1 MARRIAIIG
10 GGASGTLT
18 ALHLC
23 READHATSVTVVEP
37 RERLGEGVAY
47 GTTDESHLLN
57 VAASGMSAYDDKP
70 NHFAQWAACTPD
82 TFVPRRRYAE
92 YLRHELAAQ
101 VRDNSLI
108 TFRHLR
114 GVATQI
120 DALAREVEVSGGS
133 DSTTIQADA
142 IVLAL
147 GNAAPATP
155 EWVATFTLLPV
166 TLDPWAPAAL
176 DAIPA
181 SSRVLCVGTGLT
193 FVDVALTL
201 ARRGVRVTGVSRH
214 GLLPEVH
221 APIGD
226 TPSLPNDM
234 LATLQGV
241 TESDTESSFA
251 VSPGAISPV
260 AVSRWIRSQP
270 DWRAAFTSLRPVTQ
284 RLWRTLSSAQ
294 QAQFL
299 RLARRYWDVHRHR
312 MAANVAAELR
322 GRQLDGLIQV
332 RRGDARTLAESGT
345 FSHVVLCTG
354 PDDSALLRSA
364 PLAGLVAD
372 GSVCAGPHGMG
383 IATDAATG
391 QVHDAKGAH
400 VDGLYAIGPLRRG
413 TLWESTAVPEISI
426 EARRLAALLLA

>member
-23 READHATSVTVVEP
+23 READRATSVTVVEP

-57 VAASGMSAYDDKP
+57 VAASGMSAYEDKP

-82 TFVPRRRYAE
+82 AFVPRRRYAE

-120 DALAREVEVSGGS
+120 DALAREVEVSGAG

-226 TPSLPNDM
+226 TPSLPDDM
-234 LATLQGV
+234 LAALQGV
-241 TESDTESSFA
+241 PLLETDSNVAESPVA
-251 VSPGAISPV
+251 VSPV

-284 RLWRTLSSAQ
+284 RLWRTLSAAQ

-312 MAANVAAELR
+312 MAANVAAELH
-322 GRQLDGLIQV
+322 GRQSEGLIQV
-332 RRGDARTLAESGT
+332 RRGDARTLAESGA
-345 FSHVVLCTG
+345 FDHVVLCTG

-383 IATDAATG
+383 IATDADTG
-391 QVHDAKGAH
+391 QVHDAQGAH
-400 VDGLYAIGPLRRG
+400 VDGFYAIGPLRRG
-413 TLWESTAVPEISI
+413 TLWESTAVPEIRS
-426 EARRLAALLLA
+426 EASRLAAQLLA